1 MGKYSGRERPPSSI
15 AGMDL
20 AAARGSFTPRLSV
33 WVLSRIVVSDRA
45 ADRGQIGAQNAR
57 RIVS

>member
-15 AGMDL
+15 AMTDP

-33 WVLSRIVVSDRA
+33 SVLSRIVASDRA
-45 ADRGQIGAQNAR
+45 ADRGQIRAKNAR